1 MYNNR
6 YILYIYMY
14 TYIRY
19 RVYEARILPLLS
31 SENSPDGK
39 PDAHSLRVPLNVL
52 LQVLALKLLVYEAL
66 SC

>member
-1 MYNNR
+1 
-6 YILYIYMY
+6 MY

-39 PDAHSLRVPLNVL
+39 PDAHNLRVPLNVL
-52 LQVLALKLLVYEAL
+52 LQVSALKLLVYEAL
-66 SC
+66 SY